1 MIDSGAKFRSLSI
14 RAFRSTSHSL
24 SNQNSNKKCKPG
36 DLFLLCNDRTVTP
49 WSGYRYRGTGS
60 IRIASGWRCIYCLG
74 LQQRMRG
81 SFLVPEDRSPLLLLN
96 FLSCFSIT
104 WTESSTLSNADFLED
119 PPSRDPP
126 QPILLFELFLWMEWN
141 LAVCFFFFALVTMK
155 SRSEK
160 CRLSCWLINL
170 YVICWCNQVVRCL
183 QFLSGD
189 TQLKR
194 KPIEWKW
201 KKRKVSIR
209 RVRRSE
215 LLQSS

>member
-1 MIDSGAKFRSLSI
+1 VTYSSSVTIGPLPLGRGTATGAPAPFASPPGGGAFIALGFNNGCEARSLY
-14 RAFRSTSHSL
+14 
-24 SNQNSNKKCKPG
+24 P
-36 DLFLLCNDRTVTP
+36 RTGPPFCCWT
-49 WSGYRYRGTGS
+49 
-60 IRIASGWRCIYCLG
+60 
-74 LQQRMRG
+74 
-81 SFLVPEDRSPLLLLN
+81 